1 MEITVKPQNANPTP
15 ATPVL
20 ELYQFNTIQAVLLIC
35 AVNSLHELVMNAF
48 CVVYFLTHTQ
58 TYKHTDIQTYKQP
71 HKHIHTLHRSYNTQL
86 SQDSFSSQLDITAS
100 FLILSIFI
108 WRSVLLKMRKT
119 SETNGPDCLIINV
132 LLRNQAFVGINPV
145 YYRTEIF
152 TSTHFHSIEV
162 KLQSKS
168 QQANPN
174 YHLRIASNFWN
185 LKTLTK
191 SSETT
196 ILKDN

>member
-1 MEITVKPQNANPTP
+1 MPGSHQVVVQCTICCVLPTTRKVRMQSTAKLQNANPTP

-108 WRSVLLKMRKT
+108 WRSVLLT
-119 SETNGPDCLIINV
+119 
-132 LLRNQAFVGINPV
+132 
-145 YYRTEIF
+145 IF
-152 TSTHFHSIEV
+152 FQKYIHSIF
-162 KLQSKS
+162 
-168 QQANPN
+168 N
-174 YHLRIASNFWN
+174 
-185 LKTLTK
+185 
-191 SSETT
+191 SE
-196 ILKDN
+196 